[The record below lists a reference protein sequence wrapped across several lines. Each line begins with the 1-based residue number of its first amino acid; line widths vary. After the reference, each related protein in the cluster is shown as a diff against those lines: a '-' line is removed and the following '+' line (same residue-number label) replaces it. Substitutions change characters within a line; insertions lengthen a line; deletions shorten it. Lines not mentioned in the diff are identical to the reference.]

1 MRKRSHTAMLR
12 ALVLGACVVS
22 ASSCTTALRTIQEAR
37 TETKLS
43 AGEKRR
49 MAGLLDVMA
58 EGWDGMR
65 HGRAAQRR
73 AAQERYTRAL
83 ANFLRYWDDSQSPR
97 YWQSGMVFAHA
108 RSSFNV
114 EFDAEA
120 DSYDEVPPPQIDDI
134 ILPHGI
140 RLRLDDTVAH
150 RPGVGVPFVGHVRRT
165 NTAKKE
171 LPFLPPNGG
180 NLTLTAFMDMGPQPA
195 DPAAPRA
202 CRLRFHNALN
212 VDTVKVAE
220 DERLLAANFT
230 ASKELALARK
240 SLGPFSF
247 LGLLYPERTMSACQL
262 YMMDFYDPN
271 RIPVVFVHG
280 LMSDP
285 HIWLN
290 VVNAISADKEL
301 RAAYQPWY
309 FLYPTA
315 LGIPQSSARLR
326 DSLADA
332 IQRMDPDHNDDGL
345 KKMVLVG
352 HSMGGLVSRMQVI
365 DPKDTM
371 AKAILGTTPDKLRV
385 SRAVEQRLAHNLMF
399 KPQPDVRRLV
409 FIATPHRGSNI
420 ASFNIVRKLAS
431 SLIRL
436 PVDTLK
442 MSQELLSGNTDA
454 INSGIRDW
462 GVYGFL
468 SLGML
473 SEKHPFY
480 KGLNALPIPVQHHS
494 IIGDAG
500 RGNSPNSTDRVV
512 PYWSS
517 HLDTAES
524 EKIVPYWHGCVE
536 EPETVQEVIRVLR
549 EHLRENGKPRK
560 QR

>member
-1 MRKRSHTAMLR
+1 MLR
-12 ALVLGACVVS
+12 PLLILHLAVV
-22 ASSCTTALRTIQEAR
+22 AVCGFTTSSCTTARRSFQDAR
-37 TETKLS
+37 TETRLS

-49 MAGLLDVMA
+49 MAAMLHDMSA
-58 EGWDGMR
+58 GWDGMQR
-65 HGRAAQRR
+65 GRAAQRR
-73 AAQERYTRAL
+73 EAQDRYTRAL
-83 ANFLRYWDDSQSPR
+83 GRFLREWDDSQSPR
-97 YWQSGMVFAHA
+97 YWQSGTVFVAA
-108 RSSFNV
+108 GRAFSV
-114 EFDAEA
+114 EFDTMA
-120 DSYDEVPPPQIDDI
+120 DSHLEVPPPRIDDI
-134 ILPHGI
+134 ILPHRVKS
-140 RLRLDDTVAH
+140 RLEDTQAW
-150 RPGVGVPFVGHVRRT
+150 RPGVGVPIVGHVRRT
-165 NTAKKE
+165 STAKEE

-180 NLTLTAFMDMGPQPA
+180 NLTLTAFMEIGPAPA
-195 DPAAPRA
+195 DPSAPRS
-202 CRLRFHNALN
+202 CRLRFHNTLN
-212 VDTVKVAE
+212 VDTVKVKE

-230 ASKELALARK
+230 ASKTLALSRR
-240 SLGPFSF
+240 SFSAFWF
-247 LGLLYPERTMSACQL
+247 LGLLYPESKMSECQL
-262 YMMDFYDPN
+262 YMMDIYDPK

-315 LGIPQSSARLR
+315 LGIPASSACLR
-326 DSLADA
+326 DSLDAA
-332 IQRMDPDHNDDGL
+332 IQRMDPDHNDEGL

-365 DPKDTM
+365 DPKDIM
-371 AKAILGTTPDKLRV
+371 ANAILGTTPEHLRV
-385 SRAVEQRLAHNLMF
+385 STAVKERLTHNLMF
-399 KPQPDVRRLV
+399 KPQTDVKRLV

-420 ASFNIVRKLAS
+420 ASFNIVRRLA

-442 MSQELLSGNTDA
+442 MSQEMLSGNTDA
-454 INSGIRDW
+454 ISSDIRDW

-480 KGLNALPIPVQHHS
+480 KGLGAVPIPVQHHS
-494 IIGDAG
+494 IIGDCG
-500 RGNSPNSTDRVV
+500 KNNTPNSTDRVV

-536 EPETVQEVIRVLR
+536 RPEVVQEVIRVLR
-549 EHLRENGKPRK
+549 EHLRENGRPKK

>member
-1 MRKRSHTAMLR
+1 MRRPHLPGLR
-12 ALVLGACVVS
+12 RLVLGAFMVS
-22 ASSCTTALRTIQEAR
+22 ASACTTALRTIQEAR

-49 MAGLLDVMA
+49 MAGLLAEMA
-58 EGWDGMR
+58 AGWDGMR
-65 HGRAAQRR
+65 HGPAAQRR
-73 AAQERYTRAL
+73 AAQDRHTAAL
-83 ANFLRYWDDSQSPR
+83 ANFLREWDDSQSPR
-97 YWQSGMVFAHA
+97 YWQSGMVFANA
-108 RSSFNV
+108 KEAFQV
-114 EFDAEA
+114 EFDAQA
-120 DSYDEVPPPQIDDI
+120 DARSEVPPPQIDDI
-134 ILPHGI
+134 VLPQRI
-140 RLRLDDTVAH
+140 SLRLEDTVA
-150 RPGVGVPFVGHVRRT
+150 RRAGVGVPFVGHVRRT
-165 NTAKKE
+165 KTTKKE

-180 NLTLTAFMDMGPQPA
+180 NLTLTAFMDMGARPA

-202 CRLRFHNALN
+202 CRLHFHNALN
-212 VDTVKVAE
+212 VDTVKVAG
-220 DERLLAANFT
+220 DERLLAADFT
-230 ASKELALARK
+230 AAKKLALARK
-240 SLGPFSF
+240 SLGVFSL
-247 LGLLYPERTMSACQL
+247 LGLIYPERTMGACQL
-262 YMMDFYDPN
+262 YMMDVYDPG

-315 LGIPQSSARLR
+315 LGIPQSSASLR
-326 DSLADA
+326 DSLAHA
-332 IQRMDPDHNDDGL
+332 IRRMDPDHDDDGL

-365 DPKDTM
+365 DPKGTM
-371 AKAILGTTPDKLRV
+371 ARALLGTTPDRLRV
-385 SRAVEQRLAHNLMF
+385 SRAVEERLAHNLMF
-399 KPQPDVRRLV
+399 KPQRNVKRVV

-420 ASFNIVRKLAS
+420 ASFNIVRRLA

-442 MSQELLSGNTDA
+442 MSQELLSGNTGA
-454 INSGIRDW
+454 ISSDIRDW
-462 GVYGFL
+462 GVYGLL

-480 KGLNALPIPVQHHS
+480 KGLNALPIPVVHHS

-500 RGNSPNSTDRVV
+500 RGNTPNSTDLVV

-517 HLDTAES
+517 HLETAQS

-536 EPETVQEVIRVLR
+536 RPETVQEVIRVLR

>member
-1 MRKRSHTAMLR
+1 MRRRSTTCLLR
-12 ALVLGACVVS
+12 ALMAGACVVS
-22 ASSCTTALRTIQEAR
+22 ASSCTIALRTIQEAR

-49 MAGLLDVMA
+49 MAGLLDDMA

-65 HGRAAQRR
+65 HGKAAQRR
-73 AAQERYTRAL
+73 AAQDRYTAAL
-83 ANFLRYWDDSQSPR
+83 TSFLRDWDDSQSPR
-97 YWQSGMVFAHA
+97 YWHDGTVFANGKH
-108 RSSFNV
+108 SFSV
-114 EFDAEA
+114 AFDTQA
-120 DSYDEVPPPQIDDI
+120 DKRREVPPTQIDDI
-134 ILPHGI
+134 LLPQRI
-140 RLRLDDTVAH
+140 KSRLDDTLAH
-150 RPGVGVPFVGHVRRT
+150 RPGVGVPIVGHVRRT
-165 NTAKKE
+165 STTKKE

-180 NLTLTAFMDMGPQPA
+180 NLTLTAFMDMGAQPS
-195 DPAAPRA
+195 DPATPRP

-212 VDTVKVAE
+212 VDTVKVNE
-220 DERLLAANFT
+220 DERLLAADFT
-230 ASKELALARK
+230 ASKKLALARK
-240 SLGPFSF
+240 SLGLFSII
-247 LGLLYPERTMSACQL
+247 GLLYPERTMSECQL
-262 YMMDFYDPN
+262 YMMDFYDPK

-315 LGIPQSSARLR
+315 LGIPMSSACLR

-332 IQRMDPDHNDDGL
+332 MQRVGPDHNDDEL

-385 SRAVEQRLAHNLMF
+385 SHGVEERLMHNLMF
-399 KPQPDVRRLV
+399 KPQPDIQRIV

-431 SLIRL
+431 LIRL

-454 INSGIRDW
+454 MTSDIRDW

-480 KGLNALPIPVQHHS
+480 KGLNALPIPVRHHS
-494 IIGDAG
+494 IIGDCG
-500 RGNSPNSTDRVV
+500 KNNSPNSTDRVV

-536 EPETVQEVIRVLR
+536 KPETVQEVIRVLR
-549 EHLRENGKPRK
+549 EHLRENGKPQK

>member
-1 MRKRSHTAMLR
+1 MLR
-12 ALVLGACVVS
+12 VLVVGACLAS

-49 MAGLLDVMA
+49 MARLLEDMA
-58 EGWDGMR
+58 VGWDGMHR
-65 HGRAAQRR
+65 GKAAQRR
-73 AAQERYTRAL
+73 VAQDRYTQAL
-83 ANFLRYWDDSQSPR
+83 DRLLREWDDSQSPR
-97 YWQSGMVFAHA
+97 YWRSGTVFANGTHA
-108 RSSFNV
+108 YSID
-114 EFDAEA
+114 FDTQP
-120 DSYDEVPPPQIDDI
+120 SQQRQEVPPTLIDDI
-134 ILPHGI
+134 ILPH
-140 RLRLDDTVAH
+140 RVKSRVEDTQAY
-150 RPGVGVPFVGHVRRT
+150 RPGVGVPVVGHVRRT
-165 NTAKKE
+165 STIRRE
-171 LPFLPPNGG
+171 QPFLPPNGG
-180 NLTLTAFMDMGPQPA
+180 NYTLTAVMEFGDAPA
-195 DPAAPRA
+195 DPATPRA
-202 CRLRFHNALN
+202 CRIRFHNALN
-212 VDTVKVAE
+212 VDTVKVNE
-220 DERLLAANFT
+220 DERLLAADFT
-230 ASKELALARK
+230 ASKNLALARK
-240 SLGPFSF
+240 SLGIFSI
-247 LGLLYPERTMSACQL
+247 LGLLYPERTMSECQL
-262 YMMDFYDPN
+262 YMMDLYDPN

-315 LGIPQSSARLR
+315 LGIPTSSACLR
-326 DSLADA
+326 DSLQQA
-332 IQRMDPDHNDDGL
+332 IQHVDPDNNDKGL
-345 KKMVLVG
+345 KNMVLVG

-365 DPKDTM
+365 DPKDIMCT
-371 AKAILGTTPDKLRV
+371 AILGATPDKLRV
-385 SRAVEQRLAHNLMF
+385 SDAVAKRLTHNLMF
-399 KPQPDVRRLV
+399 KPQPDVKRVV
-409 FIATPHRGSNI
+409 FIATPHRGSDV
-420 ASFNIVRKLAS
+420 ASLNIVRKLA

-454 INSGIRDW
+454 ITSDIRDW

-473 SEKHPFY
+473 SPKHPFY
-480 KGLNALPIPVQHHS
+480 KGLNALPIPVVHHS
-494 IIGDAG
+494 IIGDSG

-517 HLDTAES
+517 HLDSAKS

-536 EPETVQEVIRVLR
+536 KPETVQEVIRVLR
-549 EHLRENGKPRK
+549 EHLREKGMARK

>member
-1 MRKRSHTAMLR
+1 MLR
-12 ALVLGACVVS
+12 LLVMGACVVS

-73 AAQERYTRAL
+73 AAQERHTRAL

-97 YWQSGMVFAHA
+97 YWQSGMVFANS
-108 RSSFNV
+108 RQTFQV
-114 EFDAEA
+114 EFDAKA

-134 ILPHGI
+134 ILPRGT

-180 NLTLTAFMDMGPQPA
+180 NLTLTAFMDMGPPPA

-212 VDTVKVAE
+212 VDTVKVAG

-230 ASKELALARK
+230 AAKELALARK

-315 LGIPQSSARLR
+315 LGIPQSSASLR

-332 IQRMDPDHNDDGL
+332 MQRMDPDHNDDGL

-365 DPKDTM
+365 EPKDTM
-371 AKAILGTTPDKLRV
+371 AKAILGTTPDRLRV
-385 SRAVEQRLAHNLMF
+385 SKAVEKRLAHNLIF
-399 KPQPDVRRLV
+399 KPQPDVKRLV

-454 INSGIRDW
+454 INSDIRDW

-480 KGLNALPIPVQHHS
+480 KGLNALPIPVVHHS

-500 RGNSPNSTDRVV
+500 RGNTPNSTDLVV

-517 HLDTAES
+517 HLETAAS

>member
-1 MRKRSHTAMLR
+1 MLR
-12 ALVLGACVVS
+12 GLVVGVCVAA

-43 AGEKRR
+43 AGEKRH
-49 MAGLLDVMA
+49 MAGLLNDMA
-58 EGWDGMR
+58 QGWDGMR
-65 HGRAAQRR
+65 RGRAAQRR
-73 AAQERYTRAL
+73 AAQDRYTTAL
-83 ANFLRYWDDSQSPR
+83 GHFLRYWDDSQSPR
-97 YWQSGMVFAHA
+97 YWRNGTVFANAEHA
-108 RSSFNV
+108 FSI
-114 EFDAEA
+114 EFDTQA
-120 DSYDEVPPPQIDDI
+120 DQRSEVPPPHIDDI
-134 ILPHGI
+134 ILPH
-140 RLRLDDTVAH
+140 RVRSRLDDTLAH

-165 NTAKKE
+165 KATRKE
-171 LPFLPPNGG
+171 QPFLPPNGG
-180 NLTLTAFMDMGPQPA
+180 NYTLTALMEFDAPPGGPA
-195 DPAAPRA
+195 TPRA
-202 CRLRFHNALN
+202 CRVRFHNALN
-212 VDTVKVAE
+212 VDTVKLGE
-220 DERLLAANFT
+220 DDRLLAANFT
-230 ASKELALARK
+230 AAKNLALARK

-247 LGLLYPERTMSACQL
+247 LGLLYPERTLAECQL

-315 LGIPQSSARLR
+315 LGIPRSSSSLR

-332 IQRMDPDHNDDGL
+332 IQRMDPEHNDDGL

-352 HSMGGLVSRMQVI
+352 HSMGGLLSRMQVI

-371 AKAILGTTPDKLRV
+371 ARAMLGTTPDKLRV
-385 SRAVEQRLAHNLMF
+385 SHAVEERLVHNLMF
-399 KPQPDVRRLV
+399 KPQPHVRRLV
-409 FIATPHRGSNI
+409 FIATPHRGSNL
-420 ASFNIVRKLAS
+420 ASFNIVRRLA

-442 MSQELLSGNTDA
+442 MSQELLSGNTGA
-454 INSGIRDW
+454 ISSDLRDW
-462 GVYGFL
+462 GIYGFV

-480 KGLNALPIPVQHHS
+480 QGLNALPIPVRHHS

-500 RGNSPNSTDRVV
+500 RGNTPNSTDLVV

-517 HLDTAES
+517 HLATAQS

-536 EPETVQEVIRVLR
+536 RPETVQEVIRVLR